1 MKRVFIPIGL
11 ILFLGGPPLPAQDIN
26 LTGYTLTFDDEFNSL
41 SVTTASPKGSATW
54 YYLPPYGAAGYYS
67 ESQWDAAAFSVNGGI
82 LSDEAFLDSSNNW
95 HSGNLSSMDPTEAGF
110 AQQYGYFEIRC
121 QMPNSGTGAWPAF
134 WLTGKGSIQGN
145 GQNNEEI
152 DIFEWYGVCNT
163 AGSYQDFVQ
172 QASHNYLANGSQTG
186 GLYSPQTPMPDG
198 SYPWQ
203 GYHIY
208 GCQID
213 PVNVTWYIDGVR
225 TNQIATPTSY
235 ITSPFYMMIDYAL
248 GGGWP
253 LSGMV
258 NGSSLNVDWVRVY
271 ALPTGTVNADV
282 PLPPWVTFAV
292 AAGLLLVATRVLGR
306 SAAESVRGARVG

>member
-1 MKRVFIPIGL
+1 
-11 ILFLGGPPLPAQDIN
+11 
-26 LTGYTLTFDDEFNSL
+26 
-41 SVTTASPKGSATW
+41 
-54 YYLPPYGAAGYYS
+54 
-67 ESQWDAAAFSVNGGI
+67 
-82 LSDEAFLDSSNNW
+82 
-95 HSGNLSSMDPTEAGF
+95 MDPTETGF

-163 AGSYQDFVQ
+163 AGSYQNVVQ
-172 QASHNYLANGSQTG
+172 QASHNYLASGSQSG

-225 TNQIATPTSY
+225 TNQIATPSSF
-235 ITSPFYMMIDYAL
+235 ITSPFYIMIDYAL

-271 ALPTGTVNADV
+271 SLPTGV
-282 PLPPWVTFAV
+282 
-292 AAGLLLVATRVLGR
+292 GYRR
-306 SAAESVRGARVG
+306 RYSAAALGDLRRCSRSFSGRNAGSRPLSSANRLTSAGGIDNSPGLGPLSPGCQRRPQRGKISRRWCRLGCAESHSALPCARTRRPCWRWASASPCNLIRRSGPG